1 MDGTVRCDM
10 CCHWVQSWGTEKTS
24 SGRKKK
30 VQGDF
35 LEEAT
40 SKLSGIKKK
49 DIASLEE
56 GREERA
62 QGRNRSEKRSVT
74 EEDTGE
80 EDKGLPHTSHC
91 LTGLDNVRP
100 TAQGS
105 FLPSFHQDVRASSG
119 TEPRSWW
126 KDTQAYSLSKRQRRL
141 SFFKMCK
148 FNEIR
153 DPFYAVWLSAAGERK
168 RVPPSEQQPATDRA
182 ADTFDHFLKV
192 VCRPRFFSRAES
204 DNIPNGLA
212 FGKEGKIKASFSD
225 NEGPLLSGI
234 FDLCVYLGRSRQERG
249 LLCWIA
255 SFIF

>member
-1 MDGTVRCDM
+1 MLK
-10 CCHWVQSWGTEKTS
+10 VQQRRQTHTWMAWCGVTCAATEYRVEGPEKTS

-56 GREERA
+56 GRKEGRKERA

-105 FLPSFHQDVRASSG
+105 FLPSFHQDVRASSA
-119 TEPRSWW
+119 TEPRS
-126 KDTQAYSLSKRQRRL
+126 
-141 SFFKMCK
+141 
-148 FNEIR
+148 
-153 DPFYAVWLSAAGERK
+153 
-168 RVPPSEQQPATDRA
+168 
-182 ADTFDHFLKV
+182 
-192 VCRPRFFSRAES
+192 
-204 DNIPNGLA
+204 
-212 FGKEGKIKASFSD
+212 
-225 NEGPLLSGI
+225 
-234 FDLCVYLGRSRQERG
+234 
-249 LLCWIA
+249 
-255 SFIF
+255 